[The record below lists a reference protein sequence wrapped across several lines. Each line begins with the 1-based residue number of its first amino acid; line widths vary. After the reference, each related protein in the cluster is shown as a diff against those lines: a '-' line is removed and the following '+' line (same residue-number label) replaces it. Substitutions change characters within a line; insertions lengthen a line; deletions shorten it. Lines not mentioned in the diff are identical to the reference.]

1 MRHGICNAYI
11 EKKPMKNLVT
21 FIILF
26 CISIQVNAQCETIT
40 SESITNPGQFGVSTL
55 TEGNGVRNG
64 PDYSGSTIYYPTNED
79 EALASIIIVPGF
91 ISLESS
97 ISAWGPFLASHGI
110 VTMTIG
116 TNGLFDQPAARSSA
130 LLDAMVSLKE
140 ENTRANS
147 PLKGKLNT
155 SNIAL
160 GGWSMGGGGAQIA
173 ATIDPTIKAVIALCP
188 WLETNLISEEFL
200 NHETPILIFSAEYDA
215 IANHTLH
222 ADQHYALTPETTPKL
237 IYEIAGA
244 GHTVANYPTGGNG
257 EVGVLALSWLKKY
270 LVNNNCYCPIIIEVP
285 TTASLFTHNI
295 TCDSENSIT
304 QEVTCEEGWSII
316 STYVNPTNINF
327 SNFIAPVVNNLII
340 AKDYI
345 GNAYLPDWDY
355 NGIGDLGEG
364 QAYLIKMLNTSSL
377 AVVGEQLI
385 ASENSITLN
394 EGWNLAA
401 NYKTSPINSDL
412 AFSSILE
419 TQNVVI
425 IKDYIGNALL
435 PEWGFNGIGDLL
447 PGRGY
452 QIKVTNTCELQY

>member
-1 MRHGICNAYI
+1 
-11 EKKPMKNLVT
+11 MKTLFT
-21 FIILF
+21 SILLLS
-26 CISIQVNAQCETIT
+26 ISLNSYSQCESIT
-40 SESITNPGQFGVSTL
+40 SESITNPGEFNVSIL
-55 TEGNGVRNG
+55 TEGDGVRNG
-64 PDYSGSTIYYPTNED
+64 PEYSGSTIYYPTNED
-79 EALASIIIVPGF
+79 EALASIIIVPGYF
-91 ISLESS
+91 TFESTISD
-97 ISAWGPFLASHGI
+97 WGPFLASHGI

-116 TNGLFDQPAARSSA
+116 TNSLFDQPAARSAA

-147 PLKGKLNT
+147 PLSGKLNV
-155 SNIAL
+155 SNIAV

-173 ATIDPTIKAVIALCP
+173 ATIDPNIKAVIALCP
-188 WLETNLISEEFL
+188 WLETELISEEFL

-222 ADQHYALTPETTPKL
+222 ADQHYALTPETTPKVL
-237 IYEIAGA
+237 YEIAGA
-244 GHTVANYPTGGNG
+244 GHTVANYPTSGNG

-270 LVNNNCYCPIIIEVP
+270 LLNENCYCPLIIEIP
-285 TTASLFTHNI
+285 TTASVFTHNI
-295 TCDSENSIT
+295 TCDSENTIT
-304 QEVTCEEGWSII
+304 QEVACEEGWSII
-316 STYVNPTNINF
+316 STYVNPTNTNF

-345 GNAYLPDWDY
+345 GNAYLPDWDF
-355 NGIGDLGEG
+355 NGIGDLAEG
-364 QAYLIKMLNTSSL
+364 QAYLIKMLNTASL

-394 EGWNLAA
+394 EGWNLVA

-452 QIKVTNTCELQY
+452 QIKVTSTCELQY